1 MASHGSHDSG
11 GGSGGD
17 YTSFLLL
24 MLLVVTF
31 VFFVGKLTNK
41 PLKDEDTS
49 PSVKHVF
56 PTAIAPRSEVI
67 FYTTQNGDTIEAI
80 SKAFS
85 ITQATIRRVN
95 NISDDAEVEP
105 GTKLTILPTSGYMH
119 TVVAG
124 ETIYTIADKYKIDP
138 MNIVNYPFNSFKNPG
153 TFELE
158 PGQTL
163 IVPE

>member
-1 MASHGSHDSG
+1 MAAHGSHDSG
-11 GGSGGD
+11 GGGSD
-17 YTSFLLL
+17 YTPYFLILLL
-24 MLLVVTF
+24 VATF
-31 VFFVGKLTNK
+31 VYFAGKTTNK
-41 PLKDEDTS
+41 PADPTTPE

-56 PTAIAPRSEVI
+56 PTTIAPRSEVI

-85 ITQATIRRVN
+85 ISQATVRRVN
-95 NISDDAEVEP
+95 EIPDDAEVEP
-105 GTKLTILPTSGYMH
+105 GTKLTILPTSGYLH
-119 TVVAG
+119 IVAQG
-124 ETIYTIADKYKIDP
+124 ETVYTIADTYKIDP
-138 MNIVNYPFNSFKNPG
+138 MNIVNYPFNSFKKIG